1 MPKYIITPKVDH
13 LFGAN
18 LPEGVDQ
25 AKLASGEFDSL
36 EQATAVAT
44 GALKSFPTQPRVVSE
59 IISRLSANV
68 DVSVAAESAEK
79 ASK

>member
-1 MPKYIITPKVDH
+1 MPKFIIHPKVDH

-25 AKLASGEFDSL
+25 SKLASGEFDSL
-36 EQATAVAT
+36 EQATAVAA
-44 GALKSFPTQPRVVSE
+44 GALQTYPGQPRIVAE
-59 IISRLSANV
+59 IVSRLTAN
-68 DVSVAAESAEK
+68 VSVAVAAEGVEK